1 MTLNP
6 IAAVSEQL
14 QKLITEHG
22 SAAIL
27 RERLALF
34 VDKVS
39 HLEKENADLKANLH
53 KSHEE
58 CNSLRAQLKN
68 QSIVEQFIEHEGMLF
83 KRKAGGGYHS
93 AVYCPSCKMV
103 MSTIDAGIPLNC
115 SKCEIIAPWRPHD
128 LPRIL
133 KELPE

>member
-1 MTLNP
+1 MGLL
-6 IAAVSEQL
+6 SEFER
-14 QKLITEHG
+14 LINERG

-27 RERLALF
+27 RERLSLF
-34 VDKVS
+34 KDKIAN
-39 HLEKENADLKANLH
+39 LEKENSDLKRNLH
-53 KSHEE
+53 KAQEDVQRHH
-58 CNSLRAQLKN
+58 AQLKN
-68 QSIVEQFIEHEGMLF
+68 QTVADQFVEHEGMLF

-128 LPRIL
+128 LPRVI